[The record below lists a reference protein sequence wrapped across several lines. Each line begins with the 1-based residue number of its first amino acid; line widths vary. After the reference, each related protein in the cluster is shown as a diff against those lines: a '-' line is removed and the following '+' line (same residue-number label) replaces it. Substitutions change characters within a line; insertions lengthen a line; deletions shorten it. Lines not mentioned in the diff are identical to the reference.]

1 MGTRAFRGSTFLTK
15 WLLWFDASSKA
26 QNIPTPR
33 FSIWEYSVSHSKT
46 IVWKCLFINFSVHL
60 LLWIAV
66 IFLLV
71 MKPCLFD
78 ALSVIWGDNSIL
90 SKIVI
95 QLHTKVFNPSN
106 LLVVYIFD
114 GVCWHYQMVTVL
126 LCGDKVY
133 EWDMIESMHKN
144 DFCRLFIYHIKSYA

>member
-1 MGTRAFRGSTFLTK
+1 MVSCLKLYEWTLTVIGTRAFRGSTYLTK

-26 QNIPTPR
+26 QNIPTHR

-46 IVWKCLFINFSVHL
+46 IVWKCLFIILSVHL
-60 LLWIAV
+60 TLWIAV
-66 IFLLV
+66 IFLNV
-71 MKPCLFD
+71 RKPRLFN

-106 LLVVYIFD
+106 LLVVYVFD
-114 GVCWHYQMVTVL
+114 RVCWHYQTVTVL
-126 LCGDKVY
+126 LCRDKVY
-133 EWDMIESMHKN
+133 EWDMIES
-144 DFCRLFIYHIKSYA
+144 I